1 MLTTD
6 DIVPYCGVVLARSEK
21 PGGLILVVQRLKK
34 RINQAFHAQ
43 WTAHDQDSAH
53 GSSYITCFFS
63 YQRPPHWAP
72 RSQVLETTHAY
83 FSVGLVNGYF
93 IFHCSD
99 NDVKDEILGLLD
111 SDNFDVKKIA
121 RDVLNYAFIEGST
134 VKTLWLHGIHN
145 RTAVKADSKAITGS
159 NLELALDPS
168 GDQSY
173 SYNSL
178 RGNVELLRTERTF
191 GVNLTESYLWLYRM
205 NTWTE
210 FLAACDALTEI
221 LRKGK
226 GKISSKPLEIV
237 SHPISDTA
245 AMKGL
250 YDFSIVDSENPSGIT
265 LGTGRSSL
273 LSKLRQEYDFE
284 PIHQISQDNI
294 IRLKIHHRDNGLR
307 SYLGELHAEPTLN
320 SGKLGFNTTK
330 VGVQPR
336 QTGKLQEF
344 ARIFSH
350 PPLLQ
355 AWYDSGHSI
364 TGGAC
369 YEISYKNA
377 PFNGMYWGYFSN
389 FDLTKEKPIA
399 PAAGAFLSNIGTP
412 GEDSLFSWVYLAICK
427 GSKAK
432 RLSHIRMSSSNDWLL
447 CDDGSGEISDF
458 LHATTIDNHH
468 HLTLIHVKAANSD
481 QPTRLISVSA
491 HDVVINQAIKN
502 INHLNK
508 ANLLAA
514 LGNRI
519 GTTNTKPAWTVTN
532 GVATQAS
539 AIDFVNAVAK
549 WSPARINVHVVIVQ
563 PHTLRKAFRNK
574 ASTKPHYQL
583 CTLLNSAAHQV
594 AGLGGTLTVI
604 GART

>member
-1 MLTTD
+1 
-6 DIVPYCGVVLARSEK
+6 
-21 PGGLILVVQRLKK
+21 
-34 RINQAFHAQ
+34 
-43 WTAHDQDSAH
+43 
-53 GSSYITCFFS
+53 
-63 YQRPPHWAP
+63 
-72 RSQVLETTHAY
+72 
-83 FSVGLVNGYF
+83 
-93 IFHCSD
+93 
-99 NDVKDEILGLLD
+99 
-111 SDNFDVKKIA
+111 
-121 RDVLNYAFIEGST
+121 
-134 VKTLWLHGIHN
+134 
-145 RTAVKADSKAITGS
+145 
-159 NLELALDPS
+159 
-168 GDQSY
+168 
-173 SYNSL
+173 
-178 RGNVELLRTERTF
+178 
-191 GVNLTESYLWLYRM
+191 
-205 NTWTE
+205 
-210 FLAACDALTEI
+210 
-221 LRKGK
+221 
-226 GKISSKPLEIV
+226 IV
-237 SHPISDTA
+237 SHPISETA

-250 YDFSIVDSENPSGIT
+250 FDFSIVDSENPSGIT

-273 LSKLRQEYDFE
+273 LSQLRQEYDFE
-284 PIHQISQDNI
+284 PIHQITQDNI
-294 IRLKIHHRDNGLR
+294 IRLKVHHRNNGLR

-336 QTGKLQEF
+336 QNGKLQEF

-350 PPLLQ
+350 APLLQ

-377 PFNGMYWGYFSN
+377 PFNGMYWGDFSN

-399 PAAGAFLSNIGTP
+399 PATGAFLSNIGTS
-412 GEDSLFSWVYLAICK
+412 GEDSLFSWVYLAICR

-432 RLSHIRMSSSNDWLL
+432 RLSHIRMKSSNDWLL

-468 HLTLIHVKAANSD
+468 HLTLIHVKAANSA

-514 LGNRI
+514 LSNRI
-519 GTTNTKPAWTVTN
+519 GTANTKPAWTVTN
-532 GVATQAS
+532 GVTTHAN
-539 AIDFVNAVAK
+539 AIGFVNAVAK
-549 WSPARINVHVVIVQ
+549 WSAARINVHVVIVQ